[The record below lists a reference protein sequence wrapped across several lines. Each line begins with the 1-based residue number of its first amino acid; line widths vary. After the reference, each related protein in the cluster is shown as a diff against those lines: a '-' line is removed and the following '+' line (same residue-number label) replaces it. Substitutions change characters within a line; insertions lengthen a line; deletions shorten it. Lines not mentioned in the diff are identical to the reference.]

1 MTVILN
7 PAANGGKGRKNY
19 EQYCAPL
26 LHLAGLKVSVIRT
39 EAQSTDKPFFNFF
52 LNPVVIS
59 FFNFSSS
66 WSCIFTDSTALND
79 LKK

>member
-39 EAQSTDKPFFNFF
+39 EAQSTDRPFFQLF
-52 LNPVVIS
+52 P
-59 FFNFSSS
+59 
-66 WSCIFTDSTALND
+66 
-79 LKK
+79 